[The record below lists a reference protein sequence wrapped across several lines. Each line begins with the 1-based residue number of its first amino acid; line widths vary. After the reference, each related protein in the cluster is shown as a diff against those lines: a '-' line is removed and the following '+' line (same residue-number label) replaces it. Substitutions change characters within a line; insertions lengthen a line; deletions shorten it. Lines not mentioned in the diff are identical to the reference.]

1 MVLSWL
7 GRRTFLLLFLV
18 LTLLVCPSNG
28 LSNDVTPP
36 NDEQLSEVSP
46 NQQRRELWDFWS
58 VFMLI
63 NPPCPPADAPH
74 QPPHCVKDDS
84 NGYDDDSSGSSSS
97 TYNASESVGS
107 ANALGLWT
115 VPLVGSVLAAI
126 VAIAIGSRR
135 KQHGGHRLMGAIT
148 RRHGAVS
155 AFADHV
161 LTPKPE
167 KMTEMV

>member
-7 GRRTFLLLFLV
+7 GRRTFLQLFLV

-74 QPPHCVKDDS
+74 QPPHCVKDS
-84 NGYDDDSSGSSSS
+84 YDDDGSSSSSSS
-97 TYNASESVGS
+97 TYSTSESVGS

-115 VPLVGSVLAAI
+115 VPLAGSVLAAI
-126 VAIAIGSRR
+126 VAITIGSRR